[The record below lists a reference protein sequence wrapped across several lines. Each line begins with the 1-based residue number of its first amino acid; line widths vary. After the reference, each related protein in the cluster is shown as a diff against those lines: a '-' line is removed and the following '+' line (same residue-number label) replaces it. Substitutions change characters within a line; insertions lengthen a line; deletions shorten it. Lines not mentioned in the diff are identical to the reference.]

1 MEQRRLGN
9 RNVAAI
15 GFGTMSFGGMF
26 GATDEAT
33 SLACLDAAVDAGIGH
48 FDTANIYGMGVS
60 EQIIGRWGRPDLHL
74 ATKCGIVNG
83 PPRAVRNDEPYIRQC
98 LEESLRR
105 LKREHVDLYYIHRRQ
120 PDIPVEDVAGTM
132 SKLVQEGKIGGYG
145 LSEIAPSTL
154 RRAHA
159 EYPVTAVQSEFSL
172 WTRLPQLGLIQA
184 CRELGVAFVA
194 FSPLGRGMFGREPLR
209 RDFRAGIDFRETN
222 PRFTEPNFSANLAA
236 IAPFRASAP
245 SGAGRSRARR
255 WHGFWRRGITSFR
268 SRPPGR
274 RITFAT
280 GRSRILTPRILRK
293 SSASCLRGSPMA
305 TAMAIIRWLS
315 WSAIA
320 EFGAGLLCAARRPGM
335 CFGLRVKLPQFLCA
349 AISRAI
355 ARNAVSPAEGFLR
368 PG

>member
-9 RNVAAI
+9 RNVGAI

-48 FDTANIYGMGVS
+48 FDTANIYGMGIS
-60 EQIIGRWGRPDLHL
+60 EQIIGRWGRRDLHL

-194 FSPLGRGMFGREPLR
+194 FSPLGRGMFGREPLK

-236 IAPFRASAP
+236 IAPFRDLCAQRGWTVP
-245 SGAGRSRARR
+245 GAALAWVLAQGD
-255 WHGFWRRGITSFR
+255 HIV
-268 SRPPGR
+268 PIP
-274 RITFAT
+274 AT
-280 GRSRILTPRILRK
+280 RTADHLRDWQVPDLDAADIAEIDRILPAGFAHGDRY
-293 SSASCLRGSPMA
+293 GDHQMA
-305 TAMAIIRWLS
+305 FVERY
-315 WSAIA
+315 
-320 EFGAGLLCAARRPGM
+320 C
-335 CFGLRVKLPQFLCA
+335 
-349 AISRAI
+349 
-355 ARNAVSPAEGFLR
+355 
-368 PG
+368 

>member
-1 MEQRRLGN
+1 MEQRRLGDC
-9 RNVAAI
+9 NVGAI

-33 SLACLDAAVDAGIGH
+33 SLACLDAAMDAGISH

-60 EQIIGRWGRPDLHL
+60 EQIIGRWGRRDLHL

-105 LKREHVDLYYIHRRQ
+105 LKREHVELYYIHRRQ
-120 PDIPVEDVAGTM
+120 PDIPVEDLAGTM

-194 FSPLGRGMFGREPLR
+194 FSPLGRGMFGREPLK

-236 IAPFRASAP
+236 IAPFRDLCAQRGWTVP
-245 SGAGRSRARR
+245 GAALAWVLAQGD
-255 WHGFWRRGITSFR
+255 HIV
-268 SRPPGR
+268 PIP
-274 RITFAT
+274 AT
-280 GRSRILTPRILRK
+280 RTADHLRDWQVPDLAAADIAAIERILPAGFAHGDRY
-293 SSASCLRGSPMA
+293 GDHQMA
-305 TAMAIIRWLS
+305 FVERY
-315 WSAIA
+315 
-320 EFGAGLLCAARRPGM
+320 C
-335 CFGLRVKLPQFLCA
+335 
-349 AISRAI
+349 
-355 ARNAVSPAEGFLR
+355 
-368 PG
+368 